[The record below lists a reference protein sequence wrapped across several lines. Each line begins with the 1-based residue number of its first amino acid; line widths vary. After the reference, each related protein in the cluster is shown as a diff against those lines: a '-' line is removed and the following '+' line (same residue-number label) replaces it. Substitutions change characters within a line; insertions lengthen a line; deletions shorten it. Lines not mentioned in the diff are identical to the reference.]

1 MNKLKDVLGS
11 KNFLVSLIS
20 IVLLGFS
27 SNSIDVGYTSEG
39 LYSLFN
45 GKAGNEL
52 ITTGILF
59 AFNSGFKIYLSIKE
73 KGFSFAFLKSSNF
86 VAAFIS
92 VISVV
97 IGGVLNEPLSGIAI
111 ALATQ
116 VVNLVYHLFLPP
128 KEVAQILPITD
139 EMLLPPKT
147 KD

>member
-20 IVLLGFS
+20 IILLGFS
-27 SNSIDVGYTSEG
+27 SNSIEVGYTADG
-39 LYSLFN
+39 LYSLFQ

-52 ITTGILF
+52 ITTILLF

-73 KGFSFAFLKSSNF
+73 KGFTFAFVKSSNF
-86 VAAFIS
+86 VAALIS

-116 VVNLVYHLFLPP
+116 VVNLIYHLFLPP
-128 KEVAQILPITD
+128 KQVETILTAV
-139 EMLLPPKT
+139 EEKT
-147 KD
+147 QGLN